1 MKTKHIKLF
10 ENFDNDIIE
19 EYQEGKDFYKG
30 KYYTT
35 YFNRSDNEGMVNIE
49 VKGGGWKLGTHNRNM
64 FELWSNGRKYWS
76 FSIERG
82 DFSIRVLAKRL
93 YDIAEKEGFVNYYDI
108 DQYEQILSLYFKM
121 KEFYQEY

>member
-1 MKTKHIKLF
+1 
-10 ENFDNDIIE
+10 
-19 EYQEGKDFYKG
+19 
-30 KYYTT
+30 
-35 YFNRSDNEGMVNIE
+35 
-49 VKGGGWKLGTHNRNM
+49 M

-93 YDIAEKEGFVNYYDI
+93 YDIAEKEDFVNYYDI